1 MRTRWVVVIFALCAA
16 AAGLLTFNLYRQH
29 ELSQTIA
36 ERARASAD
44 IQSRI
49 DGLKTRQVDL
59 KARFDALLGPEESE
73 KAPNDPDVLKAL
85 GARHLALVKEDQA
98 LKDDLDRVQRDLD
111 AIKH

>member
-36 ERARASAD
+36 ERGRASAD
-44 IQSRI
+44 IQVRI
-49 DGLKTRQVDL
+49 DALKTRQVDL
-59 KARFDALLGPEESE
+59 KARFDALLAESE
-73 KAPNDPDVLKAL
+73 KAPNDPEVLKAL

-111 AIKH
+111 AIKR

>member
-1 MRTRWVVVIFALCAA
+1 MRRRWAVVIFALCAV
-16 AAGLLTFNLYRQH
+16 AAGLLGFNVYRQH

-36 ERARASAD
+36 ERGRAAAD

-49 DGLKTRQVDL
+49 DALKIRQVAL
-59 KARFDALLGPEESE
+59 KARFDALQAESE
-73 KAPNDPDVLKAL
+73 RAPNDPDVLTAL

-111 AIKH
+111 ALKR